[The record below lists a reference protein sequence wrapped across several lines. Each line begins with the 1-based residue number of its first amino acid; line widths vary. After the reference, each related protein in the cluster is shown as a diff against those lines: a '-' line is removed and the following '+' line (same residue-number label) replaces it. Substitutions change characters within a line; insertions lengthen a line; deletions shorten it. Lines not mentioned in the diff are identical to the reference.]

1 MGAMTNTVNRLTE
14 KRYLAVPPD
23 PDDGRGKLAELTP
36 AGRAARN
43 RAVNRLGQGL
53 APLAGT
59 LSDPELRDALLTL
72 HKARVWFDRNRCWPR
87 NPNWSRRCCRWCIVW
102 SRGTCWAGPV
112 SSPKKATAVRSR

>member
-23 PDDGRGKLAELTP
+23 PNDGRGELAELTP

-72 HKARVWFDRNRCWPR
+72 HKARVWFDRNR
-87 NPNWSRRCCRWCIVW
+87 
-102 SRGTCWAGPV
+102 
-112 SSPKKATAVRSR
+112 